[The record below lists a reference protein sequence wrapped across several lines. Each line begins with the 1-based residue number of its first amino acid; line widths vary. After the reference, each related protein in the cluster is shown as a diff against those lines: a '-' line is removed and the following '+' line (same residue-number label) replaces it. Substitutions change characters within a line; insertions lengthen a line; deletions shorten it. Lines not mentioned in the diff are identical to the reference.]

1 MKPRMNKI
9 AKIILVV
16 FLVGILVLIRGFE
29 ETLFY
34 DPLIPF
40 FKSVQDY
47 GSLPQFETLKLLV
60 NVVMRFLLNTL
71 VSLGVLWVLFQ
82 DKDVIKLSGLLY
94 SALFV
99 ALFAVFWYLLVSK
112 SVPLGSIDI
121 TSETDNFMSLFYVR
135 RFLIQPIFLL
145 ILIPAFYFQ
154 NKKE

>member
-1 MKPRMNKI
+1 MNRITKT
-9 AKIILVV
+9 ILVV
-16 FLVGILVLIRGFE
+16 FLVSILVLVRGFE

-47 GSLPQFETLKLLV
+47 GSLPQFETLKLLI

-71 VSLGVLWVLFQ
+71 VSLGVLWVLFL

-94 SALFV
+94 SVLFV
-99 ALFAVFWYLLVSK
+99 VLFGVFWHLLVSK
-112 SVPLGSIDI
+112 SIAVGSIDKV
-121 TSETDNFMSLFYVR
+121 SETDNFMSLFYVR

-154 NKKE
+154 NNKE